1 MFLNRLT
8 SLLKEAKR
16 KYHQNQLVANQGNR
30 KSHWNSINNILGKS
44 AADINSKIELT
55 PFCSNIPDTF
65 NEHFLKAGGQATE
78 NIGNDFMDYLHNSP
92 NFSMYLYP
100 ATNSEIVKCIKS
112 LKTFSCWHDDISPV
126 VLKNAADEIAVPL
139 AHIVH

>member
-1 MFLNRLT
+1 MAFNLPRTIQNIQRYINIT
-8 SLLKEAKR
+8 FKR
-16 KYHQNQLVANQGNR
+16 SKKKMPPRQLVANQGNR
-30 KSHWNSINNILGKS
+30 KSHWNSINILGKS
-44 AADINSKIELT
+44 AADKNSKIELR

-92 NFSMYLYP
+92 NFSIYLYP

-112 LKTFSCWHDDISPV
+112 LKTFF
-126 VLKNAADEIAVPL
+126 LL
-139 AHIVH
+139 T